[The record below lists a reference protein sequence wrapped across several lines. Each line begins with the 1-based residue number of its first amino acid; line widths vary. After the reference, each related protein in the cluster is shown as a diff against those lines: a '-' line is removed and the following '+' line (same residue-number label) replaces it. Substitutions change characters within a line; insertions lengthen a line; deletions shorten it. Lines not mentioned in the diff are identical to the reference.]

1 MRAIVDTN
9 LLIAALLWRGP
20 PHRLLEQA
28 RSGTLTLVSSPAL
41 LAELQDVL
49 AREKFRAIFARAGLA
64 REQAFEQLQ
73 QLIVLVEA
81 PPLAVPVCRDPDDDQ
96 VLAVARA
103 AHADSIITGDHD
115 LLTLGAF
122 QGIPIRTAR
131 AVLDLLTA
139 ATR

>member
-9 LLIAALLWRGP
+9 LLIAALLWRGL

-28 RSGTLTLVSSPAL
+28 RGGALTLISSPTL

-49 AREKFRAIFARAGLA
+49 AREKFSAIFARARLS
-64 REQAFEQLQ
+64 RELAFEQLQ

-81 PPLAVPVCRDPDDDQ
+81 PPLAVPVCRDPDDDH
-96 VLAVARA
+96 VLAAARA
-103 AHADSIITGDHD
+103 ANADSIITGDHD
-115 LLTLGAF
+115 LLTVGDF

-131 AVLDLLTA
+131 EALAILD
-139 ATR
+139 RSR